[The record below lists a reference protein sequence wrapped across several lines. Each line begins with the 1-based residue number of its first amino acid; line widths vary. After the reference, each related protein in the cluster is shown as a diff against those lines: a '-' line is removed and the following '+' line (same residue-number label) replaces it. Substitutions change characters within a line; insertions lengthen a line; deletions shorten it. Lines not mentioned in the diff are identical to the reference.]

1 MVNST
6 LYYIIETNVTIDA
19 FNFFILKFFIKIF
32 LKNAKNFPS
41 CQTDEL
47 NCGKVD
53 NPDVVKGAKQMLI
66 SPM

>member
-1 MVNST
+1 MPKIT
-6 LYYIIETNVTIDA
+6 LC
-19 FNFFILKFFIKIF
+19 
-32 LKNAKNFPS
+32 
-41 CQTDEL
+41 CQTDKL